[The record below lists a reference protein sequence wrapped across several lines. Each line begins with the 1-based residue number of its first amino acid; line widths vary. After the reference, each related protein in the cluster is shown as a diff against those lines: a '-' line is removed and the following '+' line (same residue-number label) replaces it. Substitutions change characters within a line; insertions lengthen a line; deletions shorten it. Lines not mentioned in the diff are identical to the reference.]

1 MNEDYEII
9 PLKEVKKLKDEIE
22 RLKKEKT
29 GSPAFAISNT
39 LERLASSLEKL
50 FQLFEV
56 AATEIEK
63 DKIEEKSFEEKVQPV
78 IDKMQVLED
87 QNHDIAE
94 GILALA
100 DIIKKQPHPRSQ
112 VNPPMPEPRIP
123 AGPEPVFKDFPSSS
137 LPPAPGNLPPPPGEM
152 PPPPPMKEKKGFF
165 K

>member
-22 RLKKEKT
+22 RLKKEKA

-56 AATEIEK
+56 AATEIEH

-78 IDKMQVLED
+78 IDKMNVLED
-87 QNHDIAE
+87 QNRDIAE

-100 DIIKKQPHPRSQ
+100 DIIKKQPRPVQRPI
-112 VNPPMPEPRIP
+112 NPPMPEPRIP
-123 AGPEPVFKDFPSSS
+123 AGPEPIFNDFP
-137 LPPAPGNLPPPPGEM
+137 APSLPPPPGNM

>member
-22 RLKKEKT
+22 RLKKEKA

-63 DKIEEKSFEEKVQPV
+63 EKIEEKSFEEKMQPV
-78 IDKMQVLED
+78 LDKMQVLDD

-100 DIIKKQPHPRSQ
+100 DIIKKQPRPIPRP
-112 VNPPMPEPRIP
+112 VNPPMPEPQIP
-123 AGPEPVFKDFPSSS
+123 AGP
-137 LPPAPGNLPPPPGEM
+137 APTFNDLGMPPPQGNM

>member
-22 RLKKEKT
+22 RLKKEKA

-56 AATEIEK
+56 AATEIEH

-78 IDKMQVLED
+78 IDKMNVLED
-87 QNHDIAE
+87 Q
-94 GILALA
+94 
-100 DIIKKQPHPRSQ
+100 
-112 VNPPMPEPRIP
+112 
-123 AGPEPVFKDFPSSS
+123 
-137 LPPAPGNLPPPPGEM
+137 
-152 PPPPPMKEKKGFF
+152 
-165 K
+165 